1 MSARMSLGQIDKTWR
16 KQRHRDLKK
25 LLHLAQRRQIMI
37 LVEKESIIHSHGSNT
52 VFLRGF
58 QIQQGLKAGKGL

>member
-1 MSARMSLGQIDKTWR
+1 
-16 KQRHRDLKK
+16 
-25 LLHLAQRRQIMI
+25 MI

-58 QIQQGLKAGKGL
+58 QIQQGLKAGKMWVWKVLALAEFSWSGSLSDLILA